1 MQMPFLLQE
10 GCLGVETLT
19 EEDTMIRTSV
29 FSRAAIMAGAAFFVF
44 GIGTSDVAL
53 AAEKKGAKIITS
65 SSDKVKVRI
74 TGQISRTANYIDDG
88 SPGSSRMRYMDSNYS
103 SSRFRI
109 LTSSKITSDIKVN
122 GRMEIAVDDA
132 RNFQGVAAFGGRSGN
147 DFQTRKTELYFTHK
161 QFGRVWIGA
170 GTTAGDGIMNNGIS
184 GVYAALPAGDGLD
197 VGGIN
202 FRNADGSNSGATIL
216 GTFTDFDFFGRQTRV
231 MYDTPVI
238 AGFMASVSHSDE
250 QIWEASLNYSGTILD
265 TKVKARIGYGDA
277 SLSDNRDF
285 AGGSI
290 SAVHSSGLGATFN
303 LGATNEDV
311 RDQTNGAEDR
321 FGWQIQGHFG
331 RKFTE
336 LGKSTIVGSF
346 WYIENVAQS
355 GDIGKATAVTFQQNV
370 DAAALQLWAKYINF
384 DLNRPGS
391 DFDDINTFSV
401 GARVKF

>member
-1 MQMPFLLQE
+1 
-10 GCLGVETLT
+10 
-19 EEDTMIRTSV
+19 
-29 FSRAAIMAGAAFFVF
+29 
-44 GIGTSDVAL
+44 
-53 AAEKKGAKIITS
+53 
-65 SSDKVKVRI
+65 
-74 TGQISRTANYIDDG
+74 
-88 SPGSSRMRYMDSNYS
+88 
-103 SSRFRI
+103 
-109 LTSSKITSDIKVN
+109 
-122 GRMEIAVDDA
+122 
-132 RNFQGVAAFGGRSGN
+132 
-147 DFQTRKTELYFTHK
+147 
-161 QFGRVWIGA
+161 
-170 GTTAGDGIMNNGIS
+170 
-184 GVYAALPAGDGLD
+184 
-197 VGGIN
+197 
-202 FRNADGSNSGATIL
+202 
-216 GTFTDFDFFGRQTRV
+216 
-231 MYDTPVI
+231 
-238 AGFMASVSHSDE
+238 
-250 QIWEASLNYSGTILD
+250 LNYSGTILD

-336 LGKSTIVGSF
+336 IGKSTIVGSF

-355 GDIGKATAVTFQQNV
+355 GDNGKATAVTFQQNV